1 MIYGKCATSCG
12 SAVTGLPVE
21 STTSIPFLEAAS
33 RKVEMV
39 DQQEMYNLFRAQGKD
54 LFSFVADFEYK
65 VPMDDAQKLVLFC
78 QLATLN
84 PDGIQLEAGHRE
96 HSAMTIH
103 EKTCIVEHSIIYP
116 K

>member
-1 MIYGKCATSCG
+1 
-12 SAVTGLPVE
+12 
-21 STTSIPFLEAAS
+21 
-33 RKVEMV
+33 
-39 DQQEMYNLFRAQGKD
+39 MYNLFRAQGKD